1 MRTQIAC
8 AAMLCLAVP
17 SYAQT
22 TDRLAERLA
31 EGLTLGAGIHYST
44 GDYGTGRDTE
54 ILFVPVTARWDR
66 DRLTLRLTVP
76 WIEITG
82 ASSVLPGFGSV
93 GNPNPSGRGRRGGTG
108 DTTVSGLGDTTLA
121 ATWALLR
128 NPAGY
133 GIDVTGKAKVA
144 TADEDE
150 GLGTGEHDFGAFVEG
165 FRTIDRTTW
174 FGGFGHTWLG
184 SSAQYPLRD
193 VWSANLG
200 ASYRIDERDS
210 AGLSFDA
217 RQAVSASAEPQRELM
232 AFYARKFDRRWSGQA
247 YFLKGLADGS
257 PDWGAGLT
265 AAYAF

>member
-1 MRTQIAC
+1 MRTLIAS
-8 AAMLCLAVP
+8 AATLCLAVP

-22 TDRLAERLA
+22 TAQLT

-44 GDYGTGRDTE
+44 GDYGTGRDTD

-66 DRLTLRLTVP
+66 DRLTVRVTVP
-76 WIEITG
+76 WIEISG
-82 ASSVLPGFGSV
+82 SGSV
-93 GNPNPSGRGRRGGTG
+93 VPGLGTVPNPNPTGRGRRGGG
-108 DTTVSGLGDTTLA
+108 AADTSASGLGDTTLA

-133 GIDVTGKAKVA
+133 GIDITGKAKVA

-150 GLGTGEHDFGAFVEG
+150 GLGTGEHDFGVFAEG
-165 FRTIDRTTW
+165 FRTIERTTW
-174 FGGFGHTWLG
+174 FAGIGHTWMG

-193 VWSANLG
+193 VWSVNLG

-210 AGLSFDA
+210 AGLAFDT
-217 RQAVSASAEPQRELM
+217 RQAVTASSEPQRELM
-232 AFYARKFDRRWSGQA
+232 AFFQRRFDRRWSGQA
-247 YFLKGLADGS
+247 YFLKGLSDGS
-257 PDWGAGLT
+257 PDWGAGVT